1 MCDTM
6 VALGNSTVD
15 GRVILAKNADRQPNE
30 HLLTIRVPRRSHP
43 PGSKLQTTY
52 LTIDQAEETYEAI
65 LLKPH
70 WIWGAEMGGN
80 EYGLN
85 IGNEAVFTR
94 EPKAKE
100 GLLGMDMLR
109 LALERCKNCQEALDL
124 MVELLDRYGQG
135 GNCGFEK
142 PFTYHNA
149 FLLADRQEAWVLE
162 TAGSYWA
169 ALKVKDIYSISN
181 RLSIGRDYD
190 LAHPRLVDHAIEKG
204 WCKGPADFH
213 FARCYS
219 EPVFTYFS
227 GSAKRQEASREI
239 LSAAKG
245 RIDIPTILEALR
257 SHNPAYTKKP
267 YQKSSVSS
275 VCMHAGFF
283 FGDQT
288 TGCYVAKMGNAS
300 KDGEGGLTGFRGDS
314 YWISGGG
321 PSCLSLMKPYFLA
334 EGGRLAFS
342 EEEKEEAMLAWRKRE
357 EIHRLVLENR
367 IDARAFQADR
377 DQLEVS
383 LLKRAEDLEA
393 RQAGLEEHIHLANLA
408 LEEEEILLTSYKKG
422 AQDKKARIRGN
433 PYFRRYWKR
442 MNRHLRE
449 KDQKRG

>member
-109 LALERCKNCQEALDL
+109 LALERCKNCREALDL
-124 MVELLDRYGQG
+124 MVELLAQHGQG

-162 TAGSYWA
+162 TAGPYWA

-190 LAHPRLVDHAIEKG
+190 LAHPRLVDHAMEKG
-204 WCKGPADFH
+204 WCKGPDDFD

-227 GSAKRQEASREI
+227 GSAKRQAASREI
-239 LSAAKG
+239 LRAAKG
-245 RIDIPTILEALR
+245 SIDVSTMLEALR
-257 SHNPAYTKKP
+257 SHSPAYSKNP
-267 YQKSSVSS
+267 YRKSSVSS

-288 TGCYVAKMGNAS
+288 TGCYVAKIG
-300 KDGEGGLTGFRGDS
+300 DGKEGEESGLAGFRGDC

-321 PSCLSLMKPYFLA
+321 PSCLSLMKPYFLDQRC
-334 EGGRLAFS
+334 RLAFS
-342 EEEKEEAMLAWRKRE
+342 EEEKEEAMTAWRGRE

-383 LLKRAEDLEA
+383 LFKRAKDLEA
-393 RQAGLEEHIHLANLA
+393 SQAGLEEWIDFASQT
-408 LEEEEILLTSYKKG
+408 LEEERILLASYKKAARG
-422 AQDKKARIRGN
+422 KKARIRGN
-433 PYFRRYWKR
+433 PYFRSYWKR
-442 MNRHLRE
+442 MNRHLGE
-449 KDQKRG
+449 IDQKSD